1 MQSNQ
6 QLLYW
11 GTQQLML
18 GPKLSYQE
26 AKQEPIFL
34 TMAMISLHSNSS
46 LSKQDF
52 MSNLVL
58 TYENHLKV
66 TFLSLPLTPTRS
78 NLVWYFSWVML
89 IWQDLL
95 DLGARKFGIISV
107 RPIGCCPS
115 HRIYN
120 ATGECLEEL
129 NDQARAFHAT
139 VDSLLRN
146 LS

>member
-1 MQSNQ
+1 MKFGKENTPSSSKN
-6 QLLYW
+6 
-11 GTQQLML
+11 
-18 GPKLSYQE
+18 K
-26 AKQEPIFL
+26 KNV
-34 TMAMISLHSNSS
+34 ISLAVQILQFARVQNDLMGTMGQAAMEKFLSKSLFFISIGSNDIFAYYHSNSS

-58 TYENHLKV
+58 TYENHLK
-66 TFLSLPLTPTRS
+66 
-78 NLVWYFSWVML
+78 
-89 IWQDLL
+89 DLL
-95 DLGARKFGIISV
+95 NLGARKFGIMSV
-107 RPIGCCPS
+107 PPIGCCPS

-120 ATGECLEEL
+120 ATGGCLEEL